1 MNADQVAWKAA
12 VRHAAILEA
21 VEARLILAGAVTE
34 VRQFYGLSAS
44 EVDVLLWQELHEPT
58 FTFRTNTI
66 DQENRQNDGA
76 RAHVDRPVVP
86 SEAEEPSHDCGGVA
100 A

>member
-1 MNADQVAWKAA
+1 MSPDEAAWRAA

-44 EVDVLLWQELHEPT
+44 EVDVLLWQELHEPAWH
-58 FTFRTNTI
+58 R
-66 DQENRQNDGA
+66 EV
-76 RAHVDRPVVP
+76 HSPVP
-86 SEAEEPSHDCGGVA
+86 TASEDFHKEASVASGCPQTVGETVA